1 MAASHSVTKRSGISS
16 WLFVPKRRVPSKKS
30 ETSDEPLLTILL
42 WTWPLGYQFPLNR
55 CPNSESSGC
64 FYTVNR
70 TSYSMADAVVIS
82 HRDVQKSEEL
92 LPPALRPPH
101 QYWIWF
107 SIESPTN
114 CANLTF
120 MDKNINLTM
129 SYRLDSDIFTPY
141 GWLENIDSKENFTIP
156 KKSKLVAWT
165 VSNWKPKYRRT
176 KYYEELKKYIPVD
189 VYGKHAM
196 TLPREEMLQTL
207 ATYKFYLAFENSIH
221 EDYITEKFWRSSLIA
236 GTVPI
241 GMGPPRKNYER
252 FVPPDAFIHVDDFA
266 SPQELAEHLLS
277 LDKDE
282 ERYRQYFNWR
292 ARYQPTRSP
301 SSFLAA
307 YCKICKVL
315 KKTPSYRTI
324 PSIAEWFK

>member
-1 MAASHSVTKRSGISS
+1 MAASHTVTNHSGKSS
-16 WLFVPKRRVPSKKS
+16 QLAVPKCPRPPQALG
-30 ETSDEPLLTILL
+30 TSDEPLLTILL
-42 WTWPLGYQFPLNR
+42 WTWPVGHKFPLNR

-120 MDKNINLTM
+120 MDNKINLTM
-129 SYRLDSDIFTPY
+129 SYRLDSEIHIRV
-141 GWLENIDSKENFTIP
+141 GWLEKVDGKENFTIP

-241 GMGPPRKNYER
+241 VMGPPRKNYER

-266 SPQELAEHLLS
+266 SPQELAEHLLK

-292 ARYQPTRSP
+292 ARYQPTRS
-301 SSFLAA
+301 SGGFLSA